1 MKKNIALLA
10 GGYTGEYEISVK
22 TAETIIRNLDKD
34 QWNVYKIIV
43 DKNAWL
49 HIADDGSEYK
59 VDKNYFSID
68 IDGHTIVFD
77 AVFNAIHGTP
87 GEDGKIQGYLEMLEV
102 PCTGCSSIVSAITF
116 NKIYCNSIIAKAQVV
131 NVAKSLHVIESRQA
145 DINILLSQVKLPV
158 FVKPAEGGS
167 SLATTKVKNAED
179 LQLALNEVYKM
190 DSQAM
195 IEEYIKGREF
205 SIGVYRTKG
214 VIHALPI
221 TEIIS
226 TKEFFDYEAK
236 YTPGISNEI
245 TPAQV
250 SVDISNKIS
259 NTAKKIYDILNCAG
273 ICRVDF
279 ILENDSNELYFLEIN
294 TIPGQSEN
302 SIVPQQVRAAGLTLS
317 DFYTSL
323 LREII

>member
-22 TAETIIRNLDKD
+22 TAHTIEKNLDKEL
-34 QWNVYKIIV
+34 WNVYKIII
-43 DKNAWL
+43 DKNAW
-49 HIADDGSEYK
+49 IYTAADGSNYE
-59 VDKNYFSID
+59 VNKNYFTVD
-68 IDGHTIVFD
+68 IDGQTIVFD

-102 PCTGCSSIVSAITF
+102 PCTGCNSIVSAITF
-116 NKIYCNSIIAKAQVV
+116 NKIYCNSIISKSQVV
-131 NVAKSLHVIESRQA
+131 NVAKSLHIIEARQESIDVI
-145 DINILLSQVKLPV
+145 LSQVKLPV

-205 SIGVYRTKG
+205 SIGVYRIKG
-214 VIHALPI
+214 VVHALPI

-236 YTPGISNEI
+236 YTPGVSKEV

-250 SVDISNKIS
+250 SDDISNKIS
-259 NTAKKIYDILNCAG
+259 NTAIKIYEILNCAG
-273 ICRVDF
+273 VCRVDF
-279 ILENDSNELYFLEIN
+279 ILEDKSNELYFLEIN

-302 SIVPQQVRAAGLTLS
+302 SIVPQQVRAAGYSLS
-317 DFYTSL
+317 EFYTSL